1 MEKQELLEAIRKG
14 IMAERDSI
22 ELYEKGLHSAEDDE
36 VRSFFQE
43 RIDEE
48 TRHYSYLVRYYK
60 DIEDD
65 RELKDLSE
73 GLPGTEGEKIFS
85 EEFLRRI
92 GEKQTLFSAISTAV
106 LLEKDSLQHYKN
118 LAQDAEQPELRSFFS
133 QMGRWETEH
142 YIDVLNIQK
151 EAEKFYWELNDFEPY

>member
-22 ELYEKGLHSAEDDE
+22 ELYEKGLKNSDDDE
-36 VRSFFQE
+36 VRAFFQE

-48 TRHYSYLVRYYK
+48 RRHYNYLVRYYK
-60 DIEDD
+60 DIEEDK
-65 RELKDLSE
+65 ELTDLSE
-73 GLPGTEGEKIFS
+73 GLPGTEAEKIFS
-85 EEFLRRI
+85 ENFLRRI

-118 LAQDAEQPELRSFFS
+118 LAQDTEQPELKSFFS
-133 QMGRWETEH
+133 HMGCWETEH

-151 EAEKFYWELNDFEPY
+151 EAEKYYWELNDFEPF

>member
-1 MEKQELLEAIRKG
+1 MEKAELLEAIRKG

-22 ELYEKGLHSAEDDE
+22 ELYQNALLSSDDLE

-43 RIDEE
+43 RVEEESRHYNYLLNYFRDVDEE
-48 TRHYSYLVRYYK
+48 
-60 DIEDD
+60 
-65 RELKDLSE
+65 RELVDYTQDLPDYE
-73 GLPGTEGEKIFS
+73 PEKIFS
-85 EEFLRRI
+85 EQFLRRI

-118 LAQDAEQPELRSFFS
+118 LAQDAEQPELKSFFS
-133 QMGRWETEH
+133 RMGHWETQH

-151 EAEKFYWELNDFEPY
+151 EAERYYWELNSFEPF

>member
-1 MEKQELLEAIRKG
+1 MEKVELLEAIKKG

-22 ELYEKGLHSAEDDE
+22 ELYQKALNSAEDEE

-43 RIDEE
+43 RVEE
-48 TRHYSYLVRYYK
+48 EKQHYNYLVNYSH
-60 DIEDD
+60 DIEQD
-65 RELKDLSE
+65 KDLVDYTQD
-73 GLPGTEGEKIFS
+73 LPDPDPAKIFS
-85 EEFLRRI
+85 DSFLKRI

-118 LAQDAEQPELRSFFS
+118 LAQDAEQPELKSFFS
-133 QMGRWETEH
+133 RMGHWETQH

-151 EAEKFYWELNDFEPY
+151 EAERYYWELNEFEPF